1 MYIRNQVE
9 DCFLKFKIKILIL
22 NFFVHLCLKLRRVL
36 KCITI
41 LSKNVKVAGSDRNK
55 LVAKGKYQ
63 FRNLKEI
70 LLTLKFYLMEMVVI
84 VLVFQTHSVLTRK
97 IK

>member
-1 MYIRNQVE
+1 MYIRNQVK

-22 NFFVHLCLKLRRVL
+22 HFFVHLCLKLRRVP

-41 LSKNVKVAGSDRNK
+41 LSKNVKVAVSDGNK
-55 LVAKGKYQ
+55 LVAKSNYQ

-70 LLTLKFYLMEMVVI
+70 LLTLKFYFMEMVVI
-84 VLVFQTHSVLTRK
+84 VLVFQTHSV
-97 IK
+97 